1 MKENNNLISIIIP
14 VYNGERY
21 LQKCIES
28 VTNQSY
34 KNIEIILVN
43 DGSTDK
49 SGEICDEYAIKDKR
63 IKVMHK
69 ENGGPAVARN
79 EGIKTSKGEFIFFLD
94 VDDFIEKNALNLLI
108 EAYEGHKADVIIG
121 DFKKI
126 KEGIVEGR
134 KDISFPSNK
143 LLTEQNIIEYSRFY
157 LKKPNKYLLFAFSWG
172 RLFKSS
178 IIKDNNIFFDND
190 LYTFEDVAFNF
201 EYLKYVEGI
210 YFLKEE
216 LYNHL
221 IHDNYL
227 SATMTIE
234 GGPKKLFG
242 YKQALNKINDF
253 LKNKINDVDIKRE
266 VGHAYIF
273 LTIIQLVRACGQI
286 DKNNRGRLS
295 RFISEIIKDSN
306 LRESLRFYSPSKGES
321 KVLPFF
327 MKLKLVSPIMWVC
340 KHKANKRYK
349 KGRL

>member
-1 MKENNNLISIIIP
+1 
-14 VYNGERY
+14 
-21 LQKCIES
+21 
-28 VTNQSY
+28 
-34 KNIEIILVN
+34 
-43 DGSTDK
+43 
-49 SGEICDEYAIKDKR
+49 
-63 IKVMHK
+63 
-69 ENGGPAVARN
+69 
-79 EGIKTSKGEFIFFLD
+79 
-94 VDDFIEKNALNLLI
+94 
-108 EAYEGHKADVIIG
+108 
-121 DFKKI
+121 
-126 KEGIVEGR
+126 
-134 KDISFPSNK
+134 
-143 LLTEQNIIEYSRFY
+143 
-157 LKKPNKYLLFAFSWG
+157 
-172 RLFKSS
+172 
-178 IIKDNNIFFDND
+178 
-190 LYTFEDVAFNF
+190 
-201 EYLKYVEGI
+201 KYVEGI